1 MKILL
6 LKDVYNLGRA
16 GDIKKV
22 ANGYGRNFL
31 IPQGFATLATPGALK
46 NADRIR
52 ATADKQRS
60 LLNDELASVAEQ
72 LADVQLQFPAKAG
85 ETGKLYG
92 SVTTQ
97 MIAKEVSEKI
107 GREINRRQID
117 SQPLRLLGM
126 HTVRARLTLDLI
138 PEFSVVVY
146 REGEPVENYMVA
158 AEDLSAEF
166 EEQFEEAQAEAAAE
180 EFEAEVAVEAEAQAE
195 VEAETGS
202 ETPSEEEVADEAES

>member
-16 GDIKKV
+16 GDVKKV

-31 IPQGFATLATPGALK
+31 IPQGYATLATPGALK

-60 LLNDELASVAEQ
+60 LLNEELSSVAED
-72 LADVQLQFPAKAG
+72 LAGMQLQFPAKAG

-97 MIAKEVSEKI
+97 MIATEISDKI

-126 HTVRARLTLDLI
+126 HTIKVRLTLDLI
-138 PEFSVVVY
+138 PELTVIVF

-158 AEDLSAEF
+158 AEELTAEF
-166 EEQFEEAQAEAAAE
+166 EEQVQEEP
-180 EFEAEVAVEAEAQAE
+180 VEAESEEAAESVEAAE
-195 VEAETGS
+195 VEAAVEMPA
-202 ETPSEEEVADEAES
+202 EDEEAS